1 MWYSGRGSDDGGLRL
16 RESVRTSMEATVLIA
31 LAPEVPPLAVSLA
44 AATARVAVL
53 EVPAALM
60 LRKKV
65 RKHAQSQGLSL
76 FIRLA

>member
-1 MWYSGRGSDDGGLRL
+1 
-16 RESVRTSMEATVLIA
+16 MEATVLIA